1 MLLLLVPA
9 GMVISMEWGDKAA
22 GLFVA
27 AGAAF
32 LAVGGQLAV
41 FLRERR
47 SESMTVHQTAY
58 IPAIVFSQGA
68 GNAVV
73 IGDSKT
79 GHKLVVTSES
89 KPTLT
94 DIREQSMRRSKTL
107 KILGWLSF
115 IGVCCFWIGVGF
127 MKIWQHTSG
136 QPGGGFGWWS
146 QYIACAVLSTY
157 CVYTLILKAE
167 SSGLGLFDILSKAEH
182 VTPEAKTALASRLR
196 LMVAINLLGGL
207 ALCFLIFYCNLL
219 ELDFVFKAA
228 FVVVALVSE
237 LTTVTAQ
244 VTRLNLLQAESAFV
258 EGVRNSS
265 IDLTEGKESKPK
277 PTQDPKES
285 SENSRK

>member
-1 MLLLLVPA
+1 MSDTHEHFVDTLEGGLRGRSFKAVFVFCGVMLLLLVPA
-9 GMVISMEWGDKAA
+9 GVVISMEWGDKAA
-22 GLFVA
+22 GLCVA

-115 IGVCCFWIGVGF
+115 I
-127 MKIWQHTSG
+127 
-136 QPGGGFGWWS
+136 
-146 QYIACAVLSTY
+146 
-157 CVYTLILKAE
+157 
-167 SSGLGLFDILSKAEH
+167 
-182 VTPEAKTALASRLR
+182 
-196 LMVAINLLGGL
+196 
-207 ALCFLIFYCNLL
+207 
-219 ELDFVFKAA
+219 
-228 FVVVALVSE
+228 
-237 LTTVTAQ
+237 
-244 VTRLNLLQAESAFV
+244 
-258 EGVRNSS
+258 
-265 IDLTEGKESKPK
+265 
-277 PTQDPKES
+277 
-285 SENSRK
+285 